1 MCRYSLFL
9 AAGAKISWIDQQPDV
24 DPSGDKINGK
34 IQLGEQIKLPT
45 TFVIGKRDMD
55 AGTVR
60 VYIHGKDNLRCQ
72 APAEAIA
79 GIVRS
84 IKDAAGLIVSWSGR
98 SHSGSGFAGQR
109 RAALVNAQT

>member
-24 DPSGDKINGK
+24 DPSSDKTNGK

-55 AGTVR
+55 ALV
-60 VYIHGKDNLRCQ
+60 C
-72 APAEAIA
+72 
-79 GIVRS
+79 
-84 IKDAAGLIVSWSGR
+84 R